1 MSALGDLGPVTHSS
15 HAKVQSH
22 ECARIRV
29 HFTALVIADCKIVSG
44 TKKIASHLKK
54 CPILAIVTR
63 LATRYRHLN
72 CHRTDRV
79 AVCVLFTQI

>member
-1 MSALGDLGPVTHSS
+1 MWTLDKHSPRLPAYWMKHEWREGDLGPATHSS

-44 TKKIASHLKK
+44 TKKL
-54 CPILAIVTR
+54 
-63 LATRYRHLN
+63 
-72 CHRTDRV
+72 HRISKSIPY
-79 AVCVLFTQI
+79 LQ